1 MNKIKSKFFLSLML
15 VLLPAVVAA
24 LPLFGQRFIPTHDGE
39 YHIIRFYEFEKMLRA
54 GYFFPRWAPGL
65 NSGYGV
71 PLFTFFY
78 PLPNYFGAL
87 FHSLGWSY
95 PDALKATLAFGYL
108 SSIVFCFLWLRKLFN
123 EFAATIGAIIFS
135 FTPYWFVDI
144 YIRGSVGEVLA
155 ILFFFIALVT
165 IEYKRYTY
173 LSFAVAFIIL
183 GHNILSMIFV
193 PFVLVYSFAKSRVWP
208 WIGGLGIGLSAYFWL
223 PALAEREFV
232 TGLNSAAY
240 RDHFPLLAQLLI
252 PSWGTGL
259 SGSGYELAEMSYQIG
274 VVPLLVFF
282 IGLVFFL
289 RERDT
294 AHKKLIFR
302 VLFIVSC
309 AIFLMLGSSNIVW
322 EVVTPLQLL
331 QYPWRLLSVLLPSVA
346 IVGAYVA
353 TRIHKLF
360 AIGLVLFA
368 IVFALGYSRPV
379 TYEPRGD
386 TYYLFRPNF
395 IDGTSS
401 LGNSFGSIWS
411 PWKETRPLHRLEILI
426 GDIAITSRK
435 EAFLDY
441 QYEIDV
447 ADTGEV
453 RLNILYYPGW
463 EAYVDNIQQEIN
475 YQLDGTIRLK
485 VPKGRHVVEM
495 RFKETPIRILANI
508 VSVSCFFWLVG
519 SSILKQI
526 YASSYRHISVSR
538 RS

>member
-1 MNKIKSKFFLSLML
+1 MNGIKSKLLLSLMI

-24 LPLFGQRFIPTHDGE
+24 LPLFGPRFIPTHDGE

-87 FHSLGWSY
+87 FHSLGLSY

-108 SSIVFCFLWLRKLFN
+108 SSIVFCFFWLRKLFD

-183 GHNILSMIFV
+183 GHNILSMVFV
-193 PFVLVYSFAKSRVWP
+193 PFVLAYSLVKSRVWS
-208 WIGGLGIGLSAYFWL
+208 WIGLGIGLSTYFWL
-223 PALAEREFV
+223 PALAERGFV

-240 RDHFPLLAQLLI
+240 RDHFPLLAQLLV

-274 VVPLLVFF
+274 VVPLLIFF

-289 RERDT
+289 REKDT
-294 AHKKLIFR
+294 AQKKLIFR
-302 VLFIVSC
+302 ILFVVSC
-309 AIFLMLGSSNIVW
+309 TIFLMLGSSNIVW
-322 EVVTPLQLL
+322 EFVTPLQLL

-346 IVGAYVA
+346 IVSAYVA

-360 AIGLVLFA
+360 AITLALFA
-368 IVFALGYSRPV
+368 IVFAFGYSRPV
-379 TYEPRGD
+379 TYDPRGD
-386 TYYLFRPNF
+386 TYYLSRLNF
-395 IDGTSS
+395 TDGTSS

-411 PWKETRPLHRLEILI
+411 AWKKTRPLHRLEILT
-426 GDIAITSRK
+426 GDMTVIIVK
-435 EAFLDY
+435 EVYLEY
-441 QYEIDV
+441 QYEIDA

-463 EAYVDNIQQEIN
+463 EAYVDNMHQTIN
-475 YQLDGTIRLK
+475 YQLDGTIRM
-485 VPKGRHVVEM
+485 VIPKGRHKVDM

-508 VSVSCFFWLVG
+508 ISVSSFFWLAG
-519 SSILKQI
+519 SSILKLI
-526 YASSYRHISVSR
+526 YARSYRNIGVNR